1 MTMIMLRRLLKQVP
15 TMSSRAKRGPISGL
29 RWSPPSP
36 ARSGASDSRNRR
48 ICFCFFSTRNSRCF
62 AAAQHDSYPFHPPLR
77 RNPRKDQRIGG
88 HVRARNCLPL
98 AACCLLLCA
107 PKPGLGHPMGNFSI
121 SHYAGIRIDRTFVE
135 LRYILDM
142 AEIPTFQEMQQ
153 TGIKPQ
159 ANDSELETYL
169 AQKAEALKQGLVLEL
184 DGQAL
189 ALQMVSRQAL
199 FPPGAGGLPTMKMGF
214 LFRATFGTEIHA
226 ATHQLHYRDGNFP
239 ERAGWKEVVAEGA
252 DGMMIATSSVPKRDR
267 SQQLSNY
274 PSDLLNSPPQVLE
287 AGLTFSWDGVRVP
300 QPQSLNVDPGEI
312 KSQGS
317 RVRIRESAVSQK
329 AFGRVINGAPVA
341 AYLQQPNPK
350 SKIQNRKSTT
360 PDLGLRANQ
369 QGTPRNTFTDL
380 VARRRFGFWFL
391 LSAAFIAAGLGAFH
405 ALEPGH
411 GKTIVAAYLV
421 GSRGT
426 ATHACLLG
434 LIVTASHTAGV
445 YLLGLVTL
453 YASHYV
459 VPEHLYPWV
468 GVFSGL
474 SIAGLGLY
482 LFIRRYSGPIEYHTH
497 AHGHTHHHHHHDHS
511 GHTHTHDASHHH
523 HKPDD
528 HTHTFV
534 SYRELLTLGITGGII
549 PCPAALVVLLSAV
562 ALRRV
567 GFGLFLI
574 LAFSVGLAAVL
585 IAIGLLM
592 VYAGRFMSSL
602 KGEGPLLTRW
612 LPMASAAVITLLGLA
627 ITFRALVTAGVTAI
641 RI

>member
-1 MTMIMLRRLLKQVP
+1 MSRIKLKRSAQNEGRR
-15 TMSSRAKRGPISGL
+15 T
-29 RWSPPSP
+29 
-36 ARSGASDSRNRR
+36 
-48 ICFCFFSTRNSRCF
+48 
-62 AAAQHDSYPFHPPLR
+62 
-77 RNPRKDQRIGG
+77 G
-88 HVRARNCLPL
+88 HQGSRNCLLLVAFCLPL
-98 AACCLLLCA
+98 WA
-107 PKPGLGHPMGNFSI
+107 PKAGLAHPMGNFSI

-159 ANDSELETYL
+159 TSDSELETYL
-169 AQKAEALKQGLVLEL
+169 ARKAEALRPGLMLEL
-184 DGQAL
+184 DGQPL
-189 ALQMVSRQAL
+189 ALQIVSQQVIFA
-199 FPPGAGGLPTMKMGF
+199 PGAGGLPTMKMGF
-214 LFRATFGTEIHA
+214 LFRAPLSN
-226 ATHQLHYRDGNFP
+226 ATHEGAHRVHYRDGNFP
-239 ERAGWKEVVAEGA
+239 ERAGWKEVVAEGT
-252 DGMMIATSSVPKRDR
+252 DGVMIASSSVPQGDR

-287 AGLTFSWDGVRVP
+287 AGVNFREDGVRDLGFGVRDSRLGTLGSSAGKSNAATAGSL
-300 QPQSLNVDPGEI
+300 QSSLNAKSPNPESRTSNPDLGPGSSAGKRNARTAGTE
-312 KSQGS
+312 
-317 RVRIRESAVSQK
+317 ES
-329 AFGRVINGAPVA
+329 G
-341 AYLQQPNPK
+341 LNPK
-350 SKIQNRKSTT
+350 SPNPESRT
-360 PDLGLRANQ
+360 PTPGLALRANQ
-369 QGTPRNTFTDL
+369 QGTPRNAFTDL
-380 VARRRFGFWFL
+380 MARKRFGFWFL
-391 LSAAFIAAGLGAFH
+391 LSAALIAAGLGAFH

-434 LIVTASHTAGV
+434 LIVTASHTSGV

-453 YASHYV
+453 YASRYV
-459 VPEHLYPWV
+459 VPEHLYPWL

-474 SIAGLGLY
+474 TIAGLGLY
-482 LFIRRYSGPIEYHTH
+482 LFMRRWSGPGHHHSH
-497 AHGHTHHHHHHDHS
+497 AHDHSHHHHHHDHS
-511 GHTHTHDASHHH
+511 GHAHTHDGSHRHHH
-523 HKPDD
+523 EHGG
-528 HTHTFV
+528 HTPAAV
-534 SYRELLTLGITGGII
+534 SYRELLALGITGGII

-592 VYAGRFMSSL
+592 VYAGRFMSRL

-627 ITFRALVTAGVTAI
+627 ITFRALVTAGITAI